1 MHLWLWLFA
10 PRPFQRNWNL
20 YLYHTRGSFKRKEK
34 GNICIGFSFLWSYCS
49 RVDINNQQMPF
60 LSDFEFKQ
68 TLLKNFYKCFRKKN
82 HFAHQINFMSKNQYS
97 MTQLYWSFYKRRKEE
112 YNRGK
117 RRGGSFMHALHL
129 CFMLLTSAYLPVATK
144 TRICGGFGLTIIWKF
159 LNEKLSLTTQL

>member
-1 MHLWLWLFA
+1 M
-10 PRPFQRNWNL
+10 
-20 YLYHTRGSFKRKEK
+20 
-34 GNICIGFSFLWSYCS
+34 WSYCS

-117 RRGGSFMHALHL
+117 SRGGSFMHALHL
-129 CFMLLTSAYLPVATK
+129 CFMLLTSPYLPVATK
-144 TRICGGFGLTIIWKF
+144 TRIYGGFEGYPTFDHFWKRVEAVYDIFFSNRVPQCITGLC
-159 LNEKLSLTTQL
+159 